1 MSFPTAVHFGGIMK
15 FQGLILKHNF
25 MCFPTLWKKIY
36 EDVFEAAAK
45 VTTGNGDTLSIT
57 VFIG

>member
-1 MSFPTAVHFGGIMK
+1 MK
-15 FQGLILKHNF
+15 FPGLILKHDF
-25 MCFPTLWKKIY
+25 TCFPTLWKKIY

-45 VTTGNGDTLSIT
+45 VTTGNGGTLSIT